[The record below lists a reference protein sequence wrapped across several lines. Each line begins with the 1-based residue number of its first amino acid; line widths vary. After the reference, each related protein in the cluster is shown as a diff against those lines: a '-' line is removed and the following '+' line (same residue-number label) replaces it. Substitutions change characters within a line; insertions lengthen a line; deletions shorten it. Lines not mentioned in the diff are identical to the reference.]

1 MMEILPTS
9 LPGVLLMRPEVFDD
23 PRGYFFESYRKSLL
37 DEAADRPVDFVQDN
51 QSSSAYGVLR
61 GLHYQKGRHA
71 QAKLV
76 RVLAGRV
83 LDVAV
88 DIRRDSPSF
97 GRHVAVELSGENRM
111 QLFIPRGFA
120 HGFAVL
126 SPQAVFAYKCDNYY
140 APQAQAGI
148 AWDDPALGIDWRI
161 SPGEVILSEKDR
173 ENPPLSRA
181 ADLPDLRESLSY

>member
-1 MMEILPTS
+1 MEILPTS
-9 LPGVLLMRPEVFDD
+9 LPGVMLIRPEVFGD

-37 DEAADRPVDFVQDN
+37 DDAVGPVDFVQDN
-51 QSSSAYGVLR
+51 QSSSIYGVLR
-61 GLHYQKGRHA
+61 GLHYQTGQHA

-97 GRHVAVELSGENRM
+97 GRHVAVELSEENRL

-126 SPQAVFAYKCDNYY
+126 SPQAVFSYKCDNYY

-161 SPGEVILSEKDR
+161 PHREVILSEKDR
-173 ENPPLSRA
+173 QNPPLSQA
-181 ADLPDLRESLSY
+181 VDLPSIQESHSYR

>member
-1 MMEILPTS
+1 MMDIQPTS
-9 LPGVLLMRPEVFDD
+9 LPGVMLIRPEVFGD
-23 PRGYFFESYRKSLL
+23 PRGYFFETYRKSLL
-37 DEAADRPVDFVQDN
+37 EESVGSVDFVQDN

-61 GLHYQKGRHA
+61 GLHYQRGRHA

-76 RVLAGRV
+76 RVLTGRV

-88 DIRRDSPSF
+88 DIRRDSPTF
-97 GRHVAVELSGENRM
+97 GRHVAVELSEENRL

-161 SPGEVILSEKDR
+161 PPREVILSEKDR
-173 ENPPLSRA
+173 KNPPLAQAS
-181 ADLPDLRESLSY
+181 DLPSVQDIRSYR